1 MLLKD
6 KSFKIFIPH
15 EEILAKANALGEA
28 ISKDYAGKELLFIA
42 VLNGS
47 FMFASDLMKSINV
60 PAKISFIKLSSY
72 EAMSRT
78 GEIKE
83 MLGLQESVVGKNI
96 IIIEDIVDT
105 GHTISH
111 TLDYLKKKQVESVAV
126 VTLLYKPKALQKKV
140 DVKYVGFEIPNAFVV
155 GYGLD
160 YDGYGRNLKDLY
172 QLAE

>member
-6 KSFKIFIPH
+6 KTFKIFIPH
-15 EEILAKANALGEA
+15 EEILAKANAIGESINA
-28 ISKDYAGKELLFIA
+28 AYADKEVLFVA

-47 FMFASDLMKSINV
+47 FMFASDLMKSIKI
-60 PAKISFIKLSSY
+60 PSKISFIRLSSY
-72 EAMSRT
+72 EAMAST
-78 GEIKE
+78 GQIKE
-83 MLGLQESVVGKNI
+83 LLGLEESVVGKSI

-111 TLDYLKKKQVESVAV
+111 TIDYLKKKEVASVAV
-126 VTLLYKPKALQKKV
+126 ATLLYKPKALQKKV
-140 DVKYVGFEIPNAFVV
+140 DVKYVGFEIPNTFVV

-160 YDGYGRNLKDLY
+160 YDGYGRNLKDIY